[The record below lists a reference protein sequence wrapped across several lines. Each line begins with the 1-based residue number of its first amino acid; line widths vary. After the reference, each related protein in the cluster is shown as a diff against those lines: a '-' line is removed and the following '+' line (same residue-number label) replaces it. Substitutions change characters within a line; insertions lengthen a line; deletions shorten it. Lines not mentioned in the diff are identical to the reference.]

1 MSNKKIYKGLNKR
14 RRFHPRKYITIILCM
29 ALIIGYGYKKIKLD
43 EVFKNIDISK
53 NVSSLVNKLYF
64 WQDPASEIFNLAST
78 STQKIDNSSQKDVT
92 DKSNEEKSQK
102 SSTADNSSTNTEVA
116 VVDGID
122 VYLIQV
128 GSFDNNKDLNK
139 ITARLK
145 ENKIPNSSIKI
156 DGANK
161 VQAYISFNEDDVRN
175 NLEKTKKIVDDA
187 FLTKLEIP
195 VLSLE
200 YTEEYSYIKN
210 IADNLN
216 SLLKNYEEESNY
228 LNKNKDNLD
237 SGEYKII
244 LTKRENIL
252 DKLENEVNKINYKE
266 LDSFKTDLLS
276 YTSQIRDNIS
286 KYGDKIDTKNEYKY
300 ETLLISSIQMYY
312 EFINEI
318 KAA

>member
-237 SGEYKII
+237 SGEYKKI

-286 KYGDKIDTKNEYKY
+286 KYEDKIDTKNEYKY

>member
-78 STQKIDNSSQKDVT
+78 STQKIDNSSQKNVT

-139 ITARLK
+139 ITAKLK

-161 VQAYISFNEDDVRN
+161 VQAYISFNEDDVRH

-200 YTEEYSYIKN
+200 YTEEYSYIKD

-266 LDSFKTDLLS
+266 LDSFKTNLLS

-286 KYGDKIDTKNEYKY
+286 KYVDKIDTKNEYKY

>member
-64 WQDPASEIFNLAST
+64 WQDPVSEIFNLAST
-78 STQKIDNSSQKDVT
+78 STQKIDNSSQKNVT

-161 VQAYISFNEDDVRN
+161 VQAYISFNEEDVRN

-200 YTEEYSYIKN
+200 YTEEYSYIKD

-237 SGEYKII
+237 SREYKKI

-266 LDSFKTDLLS
+266 LDSFKTNLLS

>member
-78 STQKIDNSSQKDVT
+78 STQKIDNSSQKNVT

-139 ITARLK
+139 ITAKLK

-200 YTEEYSYIKN
+200 YTEEYSYIKD

-237 SGEYKII
+237 SGEYKKI

>member
-200 YTEEYSYIKN
+200 YTEEYSYIKD

-237 SGEYKII
+237 SGEYKKI

-252 DKLENEVNKINYKE
+252 DKLENEVNKIDYNE
-266 LDSFKTDLLS
+266 LEYFKTNLLS
-276 YTSQIRDNIS
+276 YTSQIRNNIS
-286 KYGDKIDTKNEYKY
+286 NYGDTIDTSNEYKY
-300 ETLLISSIQMYY
+300 ESLLISSIQEYY
-312 EFINEI
+312 EFINKI
-318 KAA
+318 KTA

>member
-139 ITARLK
+139 ITAKLK

-200 YTEEYSYIKN
+200 YTEEYSYIKD

-266 LDSFKTDLLS
+266 LDSFKTNLLS

>member
-78 STQKIDNSSQKDVT
+78 STQKIDNSSQKNVT

-102 SSTADNSSTNTEVA
+102 SSTADNSSTNIEVA

-200 YTEEYSYIKN
+200 YTEEYSYIKD

-266 LDSFKTDLLS
+266 LDSFKTNLLS

>member
-78 STQKIDNSSQKDVT
+78 STQKIDNSSQKNVT

-122 VYLIQV
+122 IYLIQV

-237 SGEYKII
+237 SGEYKKI

-266 LDSFKTDLLS
+266 LDSFKTNLLS

>member
-78 STQKIDNSSQKDVT
+78 STQKIDNSSQKNVT

-122 VYLIQV
+122 IYLIQV

-200 YTEEYSYIKN
+200 YTEEYSYIKD

-237 SGEYKII
+237 SGEYKKI

-266 LDSFKTDLLS
+266 LDSFKTNLLS

>member
-78 STQKIDNSSQKDVT
+78 STQKIDNSSQKNVT

-139 ITARLK
+139 ITAKLK

-200 YTEEYSYIKN
+200 YTEEYSYIKD

-237 SGEYKII
+237 SGEYKKI

-266 LDSFKTDLLS
+266 LDSFKTNLLS

-300 ETLLISSIQMYY
+300 ETLLISSIQEYY
-312 EFINEI
+312 EFINKI
-318 KAA
+318 KTA

>member
-78 STQKIDNSSQKDVT
+78 STQKIDNSSQKNVT

-139 ITARLK
+139 ITAKLK

-200 YTEEYSYIKN
+200 YTEEYSYIKD

-237 SGEYKII
+237 SGEYKKI

-252 DKLENEVNKINYKE
+252 DKLENELNKINYKE
-266 LDSFKTDLLS
+266 LDSFKTNLLS

>member
-29 ALIIGYGYKKIKLD
+29 ALIIGYAYKKIKLD

-78 STQKIDNSSQKDVT
+78 STQKIDNSSQKNVT

-139 ITARLK
+139 ITAKLK

-200 YTEEYSYIKN
+200 YTEEYSYIKD

-237 SGEYKII
+237 SGEYKKI

-266 LDSFKTDLLS
+266 LDSFKTNLLS

>member
-78 STQKIDNSSQKDVT
+78 STQKIDNSSQKNVT

-139 ITARLK
+139 ITAKLK

-200 YTEEYSYIKN
+200 YTEEYSYIKD

-237 SGEYKII
+237 SEEYKII

-266 LDSFKTDLLS
+266 LDSFKTNLLS

-286 KYGDKIDTKNEYKY
+286 KYVDKIDTKNEYKY

>member
-78 STQKIDNSSQKDVT
+78 STQKIDNSSQKNVT

-139 ITARLK
+139 ITAKLK

-200 YTEEYSYIKN
+200 YTEEYSYIKD

-237 SGEYKII
+237 SGEYNKI

-266 LDSFKTDLLS
+266 LDSFKTNLLS

>member
-78 STQKIDNSSQKDVT
+78 STQKIDNSSQKNVT

-161 VQAYISFNEDDVRN
+161 VQAYISFNEEDVRN

-200 YTEEYSYIKN
+200 YTEEYSYIKD

-252 DKLENEVNKINYKE
+252 EKLENEVNKINYKE
-266 LDSFKTDLLS
+266 LDSFKTNLLS

>member
-237 SGEYKII
+237 SGEYKKI

-266 LDSFKTDLLS
+266 LDSFKTNLLS

>member
-78 STQKIDNSSQKDVT
+78 STQKIDNSSQKNVT

-122 VYLIQV
+122 IYLIQV

-139 ITARLK
+139 ITAKLK

-200 YTEEYSYIKN
+200 YTEEYSYIKD

-237 SGEYKII
+237 SGEYKKI

-266 LDSFKTDLLS
+266 LDSFKTNLLS

>member
-78 STQKIDNSSQKDVT
+78 STQKIDNSSQKNVT

-139 ITARLK
+139 ITAKLK

-200 YTEEYSYIKN
+200 YTEEYSYIKD

-237 SGEYKII
+237 SEEYKII

-266 LDSFKTDLLS
+266 LDSFKTNLLS

-312 EFINEI
+312 EFIIEI

>member
-64 WQDPASEIFNLAST
+64 WQDPVSEIFNLAST
-78 STQKIDNSSQKDVT
+78 STQKIDNSSQKNVT

-161 VQAYISFNEDDVRN
+161 VQAYISFNEEDVRN

-200 YTEEYSYIKN
+200 YTEEYSYIKD

-266 LDSFKTDLLS
+266 LDSFKTNLLS

>member
-78 STQKIDNSSQKDVT
+78 STQKIDNSSQKNVT

-139 ITARLK
+139 ITAKLK

-200 YTEEYSYIKN
+200 YTEEYSYIKD

-237 SGEYKII
+237 SGEYKKI

-266 LDSFKTDLLS
+266 LDSFKSNLLS

>member
-139 ITARLK
+139 ITAKLK

-200 YTEEYSYIKN
+200 YTEEYSYIKD

-237 SGEYKII
+237 SGEYKKI

-266 LDSFKTDLLS
+266 LDSFKTNLLS

-286 KYGDKIDTKNEYKY
+286 KYVDKIDTKNEYKY

>member
-200 YTEEYSYIKN
+200 YTEEYSYIKD

-266 LDSFKTDLLS
+266 LDSFKTNLLS

>member
-139 ITARLK
+139 ITAKLK

-237 SGEYKII
+237 SGEYKKI

-286 KYGDKIDTKNEYKY
+286 KYGDKINTKNEYKY

>member
-64 WQDPASEIFNLAST
+64 WQDPASETFNLAST
-78 STQKIDNSSQKDVT
+78 STQKIDNSSQKNVT

-139 ITARLK
+139 ITAKLK

-200 YTEEYSYIKN
+200 YTEEYSYIKD

-237 SGEYKII
+237 SGEYKKI

-266 LDSFKTDLLS
+266 LDSFKTNLLS

>member
-139 ITARLK
+139 ITAKLK

-237 SGEYKII
+237 SEEYKII

>member
-78 STQKIDNSSQKDVT
+78 STQKIDNSSQKNVT

-139 ITARLK
+139 ITAKLK

-200 YTEEYSYIKN
+200 YTEEYSYIKD

-237 SGEYKII
+237 SGEYKKI

-266 LDSFKTDLLS
+266 LDSFKTNLLS
-276 YTSQIRDNIS
+276 YTSQIRHNIS
-286 KYGDKIDTKNEYKY
+286 NYGDTIDTSNEYKY
-300 ETLLISSIQMYY
+300 ESLLISSIQEYY
-312 EFINEI
+312 EFINKI
-318 KAA
+318 KTA

>member
-139 ITARLK
+139 ITAKLK

-200 YTEEYSYIKN
+200 YTEEYSYIKD

-237 SGEYKII
+237 SGEYKKI

-266 LDSFKTDLLS
+266 LDSFKTNLLS

-300 ETLLISSIQMYY
+300 ETLLISSIQLYY
-312 EFINEI
+312 EVIIDI
-318 KAA
+318 KAG

>member
-139 ITARLK
+139 ITAKLK

-237 SGEYKII
+237 SGEYKKI

>member
-78 STQKIDNSSQKDVT
+78 STQKIDNSSQKNVT

-139 ITARLK
+139 ITAKLK

-200 YTEEYSYIKN
+200 YTEEYSYIKD

-266 LDSFKTDLLS
+266 LDSFKTNLLS

-286 KYGDKIDTKNEYKY
+286 KYVDKIDTKNEYKY

>member
-139 ITARLK
+139 ITAKLK

-187 FLTKLEIP
+187 FLTKLDIP

-237 SGEYKII
+237 SGEYKKI

-266 LDSFKTDLLS
+266 LDSFKTNLLS

>member
-139 ITARLK
+139 ITAKLK

-216 SLLKNYEEESNY
+216 SLLKNYEEE
-228 LNKNKDNLD
+228 
-237 SGEYKII
+237 
-244 LTKRENIL
+244 
-252 DKLENEVNKINYKE
+252 
-266 LDSFKTDLLS
+266 
-276 YTSQIRDNIS
+276 
-286 KYGDKIDTKNEYKY
+286 
-300 ETLLISSIQMYY
+300 
-312 EFINEI
+312 
-318 KAA
+318 

>member
-78 STQKIDNSSQKDVT
+78 STQKIDNSSQKNVT

-139 ITARLK
+139 ITAKLK

-200 YTEEYSYIKN
+200 YTEEYSYIKD

-237 SGEYKII
+237 SGEYKKI

-266 LDSFKTDLLS
+266 LDSFKTNLLS

-318 KAA
+318 KAD

>member
-200 YTEEYSYIKN
+200 YTEEYSYIKD

-237 SGEYKII
+237 SGEYKKI

-266 LDSFKTDLLS
+266 LDSFKTNLLS

>member
-78 STQKIDNSSQKDVT
+78 STQKIDNSSQKNVT

-128 GSFDNNKDLNK
+128 GSFDNNKDFNK

-161 VQAYISFNEDDVRN
+161 VQAYISFNEEDVRN

-195 VLSLE
+195 VVSLE
-200 YTEEYSYIKN
+200 YTEEYSYIKD

-237 SGEYKII
+237 SGEYKKI

-266 LDSFKTDLLS
+266 LDSFKTNLLS

>member
-78 STQKIDNSSQKDVT
+78 STQKIDNSSQKNVT

-200 YTEEYSYIKN
+200 YTEEYSYIKD

-237 SGEYKII
+237 SGEYKKI

-266 LDSFKTDLLS
+266 LDSFKTNLLS

-286 KYGDKIDTKNEYKY
+286 KYVDKIDTKNEYKY

>member
-78 STQKIDNSSQKDVT
+78 STQKIDNSSQKNVT

-139 ITARLK
+139 ITAKLK

-161 VQAYISFNEDDVRN
+161 VQAYISFNEEDVRN

-200 YTEEYSYIKN
+200 YTEEYSYIKD

-237 SGEYKII
+237 SREYKKI

-266 LDSFKTDLLS
+266 LDSFKTNLLS
-276 YTSQIRDNIS
+276 YTSQIRNNIS
-286 KYGDKIDTKNEYKY
+286 NYGDTIDTSNEYKY
-300 ETLLISSIQMYY
+300 ESLLISSIQMYY

>member
-14 RRFHPRKYITIILCM
+14 RRFHPRKYIKIILCM
-29 ALIIGYGYKKIKLD
+29 ALIIGYCYKKIKLD

-78 STQKIDNSSQKDVT
+78 STQKIDNSSQKNVT

-122 VYLIQV
+122 IYLIQV

-200 YTEEYSYIKN
+200 YTEEYSYIKD

-266 LDSFKTDLLS
+266 LDSFKTNLLS

>member
-78 STQKIDNSSQKDVT
+78 STQKIDNSSQKNVT

-200 YTEEYSYIKN
+200 YTEEYSYIKD

-237 SGEYKII
+237 SEEYKII

-266 LDSFKTDLLS
+266 LDSFKTNLLS

-286 KYGDKIDTKNEYKY
+286 KYVDKIDTKNEYKY